1 MTVFGGMIVLSAIFA
16 QSFIIVN
23 FPFFKSSAGFLII
36 RTQPNTNDDT
46 ILPDLNM
53 VPNGCSFD
61 DTVGSDVYMVTYF
74 HGIVIEVSAIRF
86 VWWPRCDIYR
96 GKGVMVGWHT
106 SLRIPPQQD
115 NIVPGR

>member
-1 MTVFGGMIVLSAIFA
+1 MLSAIFA

-36 RTQPNTNDDT
+36 GTQPNTNDDT

-53 VPNGCSFD
+53 VSNGCSFD

-86 VWWPRCDIYR
+86 VWWPRWDIYKGR
-96 GKGVMVGWHT
+96 GVMVGWHT
-106 SLRIPPQQD
+106 SLRIPLQQD